1 MIEPQYTTSRRNPSA
16 GATGEFYAPYRGAT
30 REFIYEVAPLNGN
43 DTVAKRVSA
52 STKRT
57 RIHVSPTTKQV
68 TISGKDIAE
77 EYLPR
82 DCVDVKT
89 PIYRKYFELPV
100 HCSDSPETEKINW
113 KGEDLYFGIIN
124 NKLAIYSVYLNNG
137 KKQMRLHGVEKLT
150 DTQLKN
156 KEYLKARAITELN
169 HLLEMEVGKNNIL
182 EQYVL
187 DNGSFN
193 GFRSNQTSW
202 PTFHSLDLKMHSE
215 GKDIAKY
222 DPSKD
227 TWGRK
232 PETPLLPE
240 IEAGIPLAA

>member
-1 MIEPQYTTSRRNPSA
+1 MIETQYANSRKNSSA
-16 GATGEFYAPYRGAT
+16 GATGEFYAPYRES
-30 REFIYEVAPLNGN
+30 RKEFIYEVAPLNGS
-43 DTVAKRVSA
+43 DTVAKRASA
-52 STKRT
+52 SVT
-57 RIHVSPTTKQV
+57 RIRTNVSPVTKQI
-68 TISGKDIAE
+68 TIRGKDIAE

-89 PIYRKYFELPV
+89 PVYRKYFELPV

-124 NKLAIYSVYLNNG
+124 NKLAIYSVYSNNG
-137 KKQMRLHGVEKLT
+137 KRQMRLHGVEKLT
-150 DTQLKN
+150 DAQLKN

-193 GFRSNQTSW
+193 GFKSNQASW
-202 PTFHSLDLKMHSE
+202 PTFHPFDLQMHFE

-232 PETPLLPE
+232 AETPLLPE
-240 IEAGIPLAA
+240 IETELPIAA

>member
-1 MIEPQYTTSRRNPSA
+1 MVDIQHTTSGRTYSA

-52 STKRT
+52 STKRIMT
-57 RIHVSPTTKQV
+57 RVSPTKEV
-68 TISGKDIAE
+68 TISGKEIDEAH
-77 EYLPR
+77 LPR

-89 PIYRKYFELPV
+89 SVYRKYFELPV

-137 KKQMRLHGVEKLT
+137 KKQMKLHGVEKLT
-150 DTQLKN
+150 DAQLRN
-156 KEYLKARAITELN
+156 KEYLKARAMTELN

-193 GFRSNQTSW
+193 GFRSNKTCW
-202 PTFHSLDLKMHSE
+202 PTFHPFDLKIHSE

-240 IEAGIPLAA
+240 IADVSELKAA